1 MIRNR
6 LKDYDRGL
14 IAGLGL
20 AIEGVDMAIK
30 EHSLT
35 PDNSH
40 NLIEFKG
47 CLERARD
54 IYKKKCG

>member
-1 MIRNR
+1 MIKKQ

-20 AIEGVDMAIK
+20 AIEGVDMAIS
-30 EHSLT
+30 EHQLT
-35 PDNSH
+35 PANSH
-40 NLIEFKG
+40 NLVEFKC